1 MNEYKCGEIKK
12 RIAYVPAE
20 DALRVLFFSFFLLD
34 EERLKI
40 FLDFFISFC
49 YNKDTKKEE

>member
-34 EERLKI
+34 EERLKN
-40 FLDFFISFC
+40 FS
-49 YNKDTKKEE
+49 